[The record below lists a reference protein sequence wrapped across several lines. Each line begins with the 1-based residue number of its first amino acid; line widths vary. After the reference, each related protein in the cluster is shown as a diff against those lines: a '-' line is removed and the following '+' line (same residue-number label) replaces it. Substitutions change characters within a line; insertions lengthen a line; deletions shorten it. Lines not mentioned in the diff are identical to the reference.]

1 MSNPDPLT
9 PWAAEPAPA
18 APDHLAIPDPG
29 EAAWEWRTEYLHEMK
44 D

>member
-9 PWAAEPAPA
+9 PWAAGPAPA
-18 APDHLAIPDPG
+18 PPHLTSRDDG
-29 EAAWEWRTEYLHEMK
+29 EPAWEWRTEYLHEMK